1 MSEASDAMIKAE
13 FSLVI
18 VCASSARL
26 MLSNVHEIC
35 SSRTISLALCSPTS
49 SAQRIAWWTAFTAA
63 SRLSSKNRGN
73 VMVFDALRYSFEML
87 WNLSHV
93 RDCYRILIVVQTC
106 SDAECI
112 FGGDKQGEG
121 DSGSHRH
128 EFCPLG
134 KETPKGMRL
143 AWSKS
148 VEAPVADETAL
159 VTSRQP
165 GPRLTN
171 VDKSNMVCSVSFC
184 PLESHWILSWHITE
198 LAKNMPAKLQTSGIL
213 YRKELV
219 FLTRILAMQILCK
232 PPKSD
237 NSRAFSQPSCSQS
250 KKARPSKALTS
261 TWRPNAATPTLK

>member
-1 MSEASDAMIKAE
+1 
-13 FSLVI
+13 
-18 VCASSARL
+18 
-26 MLSNVHEIC
+26 ML
-35 SSRTISLALCSPTS
+35 
-49 SAQRIAWWTAFTAA
+49 
-63 SRLSSKNRGN
+63 
-73 VMVFDALRYSFEML
+73 
-87 WNLSHV
+87 
-93 RDCYRILIVVQTC
+93 DCYRILIVQTC

-165 GPRLTN
+165 GPRLAN
-171 VDKSNMVCSVSFC
+171 VCSVPFC
-184 PLESHWILSWHITE
+184 PLESHWVLSWHITE
-198 LAKNMPAKLQTSGIL
+198 LAKNMPAKLQTRGIL

-219 FLTRILAMQILCK
+219 FLTRILAMQIYANRPNRIIQGLFHSQAARNQK
-232 PPKSD
+232 RPDPPKHWPLPGGQML
-237 NSRAFSQPSCSQS
+237 QPQ
-250 KKARPSKALTS
+250 P
-261 TWRPNAATPTLK
+261 